1 MKSKYRNVK
10 TVVDNITFDSKR
22 EALRYSDLKLLERGK
37 VITDLMLQVPFVLA
51 LSVVIAGRKKP
62 ALRYIADFVYM
73 QNGKQVIEDV
83 KGGPLTQVYIIKRH
97 LLKHMHD
104 LDIMET

>member
-22 EALRYSDLKLLERGK
+22 EAARYSDLKLLERGK
-37 VITDLMLQVPFVLA
+37 VISDLKLQVPFVL
-51 LSVVIAGRKKP
+51 LPSVVIAGRKKP

-73 QNGKQVIEDV
+73 ENGKQVVEDV
-83 KGGPLTQVYIIKRH
+83 KGMLSEVYKIKRH
-97 LLKHMHD
+97 HMAVMG
-104 LDIMET
+104 LTILET